1 MWDRTLDGRT
11 LRFRLFGI
19 NNQNFIMRDDET
31 GSWWQQVT
39 GEAIQG
45 PLRGRRLRPVA
56 HDEVALRVFREENP
70 NGRVLLPVPGM
81 EEEYASSGWEK
92 RMKKVATVT
101 QRVAGEPL
109 EPRTVVVGIAAG
121 GQARAWPFPLL
132 RRQSPLLDSVGGLPV
147 ALVVGDDGKSIRA
160 FDRRVDGRSLEL
172 SAVAGADPLR
182 LVDVQT
188 GSEWDFAGR
197 ALSGP
202 LAGRRLSRL
211 RALKEYWFDWRTYNP
226 ATTVYLRGASAVGLA
241 PPAAR

>member
-56 HDEVALRVFREENP
+56 HDEVAFGVFREEDP
-70 NGRVLLPVPGM
+70 NGRVLLPAPGM
-81 EEEYASSGWEK
+81 QEEYAPANWEK

-101 QRVAGEPL
+101 PRVVGEPL
-109 EPRTVVVGIAAG
+109 EPRSVVVGIAAA

-132 RRQSPLLDSVGGLPV
+132 RRQSPLLDSVGGVPV

-182 LVDVQT
+182 LVDAQT